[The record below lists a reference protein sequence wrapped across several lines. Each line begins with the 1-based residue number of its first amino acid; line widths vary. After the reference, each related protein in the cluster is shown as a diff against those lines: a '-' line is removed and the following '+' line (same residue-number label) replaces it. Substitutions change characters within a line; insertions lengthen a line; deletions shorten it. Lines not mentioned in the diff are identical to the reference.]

1 MFLPK
6 PNSSI
11 FIIKS
16 ESLMFP
22 AGDYLYDNNY
32 GHFIL
37 GAIIG
42 KISGMKYGDF
52 LHAHIF
58 LHLKMG
64 HSLLGN
70 HSF

>member
-1 MFLPK
+1 
-6 PNSSI
+6 
-11 FIIKS
+11 
-16 ESLMFP
+16 MFP

-37 GAIIG
+37 AAIIG

-58 LHLKMG
+58 LHLMMG